1 MLEQVLRNIRN
12 FFVKEVYKGE
22 FTIADGN
29 LQVDFLANGQY
40 FKIEGSVLNDGVY
53 AYPAETLVPEVFSG
67 EVWAMAVPPA
77 VIALSAEIDDWVAK
91 NADALASPYSSESF
105 GGYSYSRA
113 GRNANSGGGSSVIG
127 WADAFKSR
135 LDEWRKI

>member
-29 LQVDFLANGQY
+29 LQVDFLLDGQY

-53 AYPAETLVPEVFSG
+53 AYPAETLVPEVFTG

-77 VIALSAEIDDWVAK
+77 VIALSAEIDE
-91 NADALASPYSSESF
+91 LPTTQ
-105 GGYSYSRA
+105 GG
-113 GRNANSGGGSSVIG
+113 N
-127 WADAFKSR
+127 
-135 LDEWRKI
+135 